1 MLRWIKAVCFKP
13 QKAPHKH
20 CGSEKGL
27 VKDAESRESG
37 SDYKVY
43 MNSPSP
49 RTIIIKEHQKTILSA
64 VGISF
69 IYGNESRILNMLEKT
84 QHNDISKTGH
94 PSTLTESRASD
105 WVWSLNSSPA
115 VSLASPQAV
124 RPSSA
129 QPKATG

>member
-1 MLRWIKAVCFKP
+1 VEVKKGWSKMLKAG
-13 QKAPHKH
+13 Q
-20 CGSEKGL
+20 
-27 VKDAESRESG
+27 SG
-37 SDYKVY
+37 SYYKVY

-69 IYGNESRILNMLEKT
+69 IYGNESRILNILEKT

-129 QPKATG
+129 

>member
-27 VKDAESRESG
+27 VKDAESRES
-37 SDYKVY
+37 V
-43 MNSPSP
+43 NSPSP
-49 RTIIIKEHQKTILSA
+49 RTITIKEHQKTILGA

-69 IYGNESRILNMLEKT
+69 IYGNESRILNILEKT

-115 VSLASPQAV
+115 MSLASPQAV

-129 QPKATG
+129 